1 MTDDDDKR
9 IHTVVSRVLRVSA
22 DSLRDDVRRGT
33 LEEWDSLFHVMLVSA
48 LSDEFE
54 VRISPERALQIH
66 TIGDIK
72 QIIHELKA

>member
-1 MTDDDDKR
+1 MTDDDDQR
-9 IHTVVSRVLRVSA
+9 IRTLISRVLRVSA
-22 DSLRDDVRRGT
+22 DSLRNDVRRGT
-33 LEEWDSLFHVMLVSA
+33 LQEWDSLGHVMLVSA

-54 VRISPERALQIH
+54 VRISPELALQMH

>member
-1 MTDDDDKR
+1 MTDDDGQR
-9 IHTVVSRVLRVSA
+9 IHTVMSRVLRVPA

-33 LEEWDSLFHVMLVSA
+33 LEEWDSLGHVMLVSA

-54 VRISPERALQIH
+54 IQISPERALQMH

-72 QIIHELKA
+72 QIIHELKV